1 MRKQHDELYNTH
13 RLCMYQ
19 KETEEIDTF
28 EINDADAHYIIR
40 LMKAVR
46 DDVRCN
52 NLYHPGR
59 GDYYDIFN
67 LGGN

>member
-1 MRKQHDELYNTH
+1 
-13 RLCMYQ
+13 MYQ